1 MSGRAVIVSAGRVTD
16 PERLRARLRPRPDD
30 RVIAADGGLALAL
43 AMGLRPER
51 VVGDFDSLPGE
62 RWPEVERL
70 GAEVVRVPREKDET
84 DTELAIRTA
93 LAWGCTEIVL
103 VGGVGSRLDHSLAN
117 LFMLASLPP
126 GVRGMLLDEQNEIH
140 FLRSG
145 EEVRLPARPGAYLS
159 LVPLTPEVTGVEAA
173 GVRWPLQGARLIWSA
188 SLGVS
193 NEFTAPEARVRVGSG
208 CLAVVVAE
216 E

>member
-1 MSGRAVIVSAGRVTD
+1 MSGRAVIISAGRVQD
-16 PERLRARLRPRPDD
+16 PERLRARLSPRPDD
-30 RVIAADGGLALAL
+30 RVIAADGGVAHALAL
-43 AMGLRPER
+43 GLRPDR
-51 VVGDFDSLPGE
+51 VVGDFDSLPRE
-62 RWPEVERL
+62 RWPEVKRL

-117 LFMLASLPP
+117 LFLLASLPP
-126 GVRGMLLDEQNEIH
+126 GVRGRLLDERNEIR

-145 EEVRLPARPGAYLS
+145 EEIQLPARPGAYLS

-173 GVRWPLQGARLIWSA
+173 GVRWPLQGARLTWSA

-193 NEFTAPEARVRVGSG
+193 NEFTAPEARIRVGKG